1 MNKVK
6 TLKIESPIM
15 IYYMFYNKN
24 HNLLSKRIPHK
35 LIYDEEDINNLS
47 KNNIKPKFKIDKKK

>member
-15 IYYMFYNKN
+15 IYYMFYSQN

-35 LIYDEEDINNLS
+35 LIYDEEDIINL
-47 KNNIKPKFKIDKKK
+47 N

>member
-15 IYYMFYNKN
+15 IYYMFYNKDN
-24 HNLLSKRIPHK
+24 PLLSKRIPHK

-47 KNNIKPKFKIDKKK
+47 KNNKY